1 MLMKYRGRWRSRR
14 GTPLSPP
21 ARRARSMS
29 AGLRAIVGRSGLDL
43 DLPRLDLLRLRDVKG
58 QDPVGEGCLRSI
70 ALDPDR
76 QLQRSAE
83 GAVAPLAVQI
93 LVAVDR
99 FVGLELA
106 TQGERLAGHR
116 DLHVLGLEAGERR
129 GHDDLIRGLVN
140 VEGRAYLLAGHAP
153 PAEWADPRV

>member
-14 GTPLSPP
+14 GGPLSPP

-29 AGLRAIVGRSGLDL
+29 AGLGAIVGCSRLDL

-58 QDPVGEGCLRSI
+58 QDPVGEGCLRSV

-83 GAVAPLAVQI
+83 GAVAPLAVQV

-99 FVGLELA
+99 VVGLELS

-116 DLHVLGLEAGERR
+116 NLHVLGLEAGERD
-129 GHDDLIRGLVN
+129 GDDDLIGGLGKVQGRG
-140 VEGRAYLLAGHAP
+140 ELLARYAP
-153 PAEWADPRV
+153 PA